1 MPRLF
6 VLLAACG
13 LALSTYRAAGPPIA
27 AAGVTRSTVTVMTFN
42 LHHGIDG
49 TKRYNLQRAID
60 AIARIG
66 PDLVGLQEI
75 TRNHPRYGCDDQPA
89 RLAAGL
95 QRATGRPWY
104 QAYAKEWTVHTDRAC
119 LEQGRGDGP
128 NTEGLAF
135 LAPEPLDAV
144 KRLELS
150 DSRLALSVR
159 LRSVAPVSFI
169 VTHLT
174 HGSKGALDR
183 VRQIDELLPWARR
196 RGRERVL
203 LGDMNTGPDAP
214 ELAPLAAEYRDAW
227 REGASAGVQRGVRG
241 GTTHVSGGGRIDY
254 VFFTA
259 GLQLER
265 VQTVDTS
272 ALLGVHASDHHPVV
286 ASFRLP

>member
-1 MPRLF
+1 
-6 VLLAACG
+6 
-13 LALSTYRAAGPPIA
+13 
-27 AAGVTRSTVTVMTFN
+27 MTFN

-49 TKRYNLQRAID
+49 TKRYNLQRAVD

-119 LEQGRGDGP
+119 MAQGQGDGP

-144 KRLELS
+144 KHRELP

-159 LRSVAPVSFI
+159 LRSVPAISFI

-174 HGSKGALDR
+174 HGSKGAPDR

-196 RGRERVL
+196 RGRERIL
-203 LGDMNTGPDAP
+203 LGDLNTRPGAP

-227 REGASAGVQRGVRG
+227 REGVSAGVHGGVRG
-241 GTTHVSGGGRIDY
+241 GATHVNRGSRIDY
-254 VFFTA
+254 VLFTA

-265 VQTVDTS
+265 VETVDTS
-272 ALLGVHASDHHPVV
+272 ALLGVHASDHHAVV
-286 ASFRLP
+286 ASFRVP